1 MSGIKENLK
10 AIIGMQHDN
19 RYVITAS
26 EAKAR
31 SIYGS
36 TGQRSRYITGKLEL
50 FSQKIRDAAD
60 LRKFAIVEKLEP
72 DYSDILPEL
81 VDYFRGQGFGVK
93 LIDNRDIPELYDD
106 RYIVIAWKDIKDEEL
121 SGNIQGGQQKVLDL
135 EINGDLRDPSGISG

>member
-10 AIIGMQHDN
+10 AFIGMKHEN

-36 TGQRSRYITGKLEL
+36 TGQRSRYITGMLEI
-50 FSQKIRDAAD
+50 FSQKIRDAAE

-72 DYSDILPEL
+72 DYGDILPEL
-81 VDYFRGQGFGVK
+81 IDYFRGQGFGVK
-93 LIDNRDIPELYDD
+93 LIDSRDIPELCDD

-121 SGNIQGGQQKVLDL
+121 SSNVQGGQQKVLDL
-135 EINGDLRDPSGISG
+135 EINGDLCDPRSV

>member
-81 VDYFRGQGFGVK
+81 VDYFKGQGFGVK
-93 LIDNRDIPELYDD
+93 IIDNRDIPELYDD
-106 RYIVIAWKDIKDEEL
+106 RYIVIAWKDIKDEKL
-121 SGNIQGGQQKVLDL
+121 SSNVQGGQQKVLDL
-135 EINGDLRDPSGISG
+135 EINGDLRDHCGV

>member
-50 FSQKIRDAAD
+50 FSQKIRDAAE
-60 LRKFAIVEKLEP
+60 LKKFAIVEKLEP

-81 VDYFRGQGFGVK
+81 IDYFKGQGFGVK
-93 LIDNRDIPELYDD
+93 LIDNQDIPELYDD
-106 RYIVIAWKDIKDEEL
+106 RYIVIAWKDVKDEEL
-121 SGNIQGGQQKVLDL
+121 SSDVPRGQQKVLDL

>member
-81 VDYFRGQGFGVK
+81 IDYFKGQGFGVK
-93 LIDNRDIPELYDD
+93 LIDNQDIPELYDD
-106 RYIVIAWKDIKDEEL
+106 RYIVIAWKDVKDEEL
-121 SGNIQGGQQKVLDL
+121 SSDVPRGQQKVLDL
-135 EINGDLRDPSGISG
+135 EINGDLRDHCGV